1 MSTGLDG
8 ILLLFLNLSVIF
20 HMKYFIILF
29 PCTIL
34 SSCHVEKS
42 IELTDGT
49 FITELQYD
57 RILKR
62 AYKETIREM
71 SKEDREIM
79 KGINFK
85 VETSGE

>member
-1 MSTGLDG
+1 
-8 ILLLFLNLSVIF
+8 
-20 HMKYFIILF
+20 MKYFIILF
-29 PCTIL
+29 TCTIL

-49 FITELQYD
+49 CITERQYD

-71 SKEDREIM
+71 SKEDKKTIR
-79 KGINFK
+79 GINFK
-85 VETSGE
+85 VETKDNK

>member
-1 MSTGLDG
+1 
-8 ILLLFLNLSVIF
+8 
-20 HMKYFIILF
+20 MKYFIILF
-29 PCTIL
+29 TCTIL

-42 IELTDGT
+42 IELSDGT
-49 FITELQYD
+49 CITERQYD

-71 SKEDREIM
+71 SKEDRKIM

-85 VETSGE
+85 VETSEE